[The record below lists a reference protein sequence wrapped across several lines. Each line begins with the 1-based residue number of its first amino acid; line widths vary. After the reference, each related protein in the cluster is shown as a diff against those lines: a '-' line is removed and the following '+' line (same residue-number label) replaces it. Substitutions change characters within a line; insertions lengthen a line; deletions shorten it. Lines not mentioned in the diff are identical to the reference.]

1 MNPKDPLLKQ
11 PAQHGQREVFDR
23 LSRAA
28 DGFMGDQVAGG
39 CVNLLVNVLRQS
51 HSNWPAA
58 ERAFDELFGQTKQL
72 LKNHLDEVLGTL
84 SEREARVL
92 KLRFGLEGNKQMT
105 LEEVG
110 KVFGVTRE
118 RIRQIEAKALR
129 KLKHPSR
136 RKKLQ
141 DYLD

>member
-1 MNPKDPLLKQ
+1 MQELGKEPTPEEIGGELEIEPDRVREIFKIAQEVTSLEAPVGEDKESFLGDFIPDESQ
-11 PAQHGQREVFDR
+11 PSPVD
-23 LSRAA
+23 AA
-28 DGFMGDQVAGG
+28 
-39 CVNLLVNVLRQS
+39 S
-51 HSNWPAA
+51 
-58 ERAFDELFGQTKQL
+58 KQL
-72 LKNHLDEVLGTL
+72 LKDHLYEVLL
-84 SEREARVL
+84 SLSDREARVL
-92 KLRFGLEGNKQMT
+92 KLRFGLDGTKQMT